1 MNLILGSLFL
11 FILVIPGLVFRY
23 SYLHGTYAKQTFKI
37 SAVDEIFWA
46 ILPALILQLLGIIA
60 VNRFTELEV
69 KLDQVYAIITN
80 ASGSINFDTVQRSLP
95 SFLLYILSLISIAA
109 LLGLGVRFTVRRLK
123 LDLKYSF
130 LKINNE
136 WYYLFS
142 GEILDSELPGES
154 ASIYFIQIDALVQT
168 SEGTVVYCGILEDY
182 FLSRDN
188 GLDRIYLSSVY
199 RRRLGEDK
207 TEEGEKNVGYFERY
221 LDTRYY
227 SMPGDLFV
235 IPYEKI
241 INLNITYHKWSQVL
255 PEDEEI
261 SEDEQAK

>member
-1 MNLILGSLFL
+1 MNLLLGSIIL
-11 FILVIPGLVFRY
+11 FILVVPGLVFRF

-46 ILPALILQLLGIIA
+46 ILPALILQLSGLLVID
-60 VNRFTELEV
+60 NLTTYNMR
-69 KLDQVYAIITN
+69 LDQVYALVTNQTDTIDFKIIQN
-80 ASGSINFDTVQRSLP
+80 SIP
-95 SFLLYILSLISIAA
+95 YFLIYTIILVAIAILA
-109 LLGLGVRFTVRRLK
+109 GLGVRYVIRKLR
-123 LDLKYSF
+123 LDLRYTF

-142 GEILDSELPGES
+142 GEILDTEIPGES
-154 ASIYFIQIDALVQT
+154 ADIDFIQIDALVQT
-168 SEGTVVYCGILEDY
+168 SDGTVVYCGTLEDY

-199 RRRLGEDK
+199 RRRLNKDD
-207 TEEGEKNVGYFERY
+207 EEESAGGYLERY

-227 SMPGDLFV
+227 AMPGDLFV

-241 INLNITYHKWSQVL
+241 INLNITYHKW
-255 PEDEEI
+255 PEVTMATGKN
-261 SEDEQAK
+261 EQEM